1 MTNYERYDV
10 TEGTYAEV
18 QETFDTLQDALAYI
32 EERYG
37 TDNVVEQLVQ
47 INAIG
52 DEGEET
58 FSFLEVY
65 DMLAEL
71 EGGTKK

>member
-1 MTNYERYDV
+1 MRNYERYDI

-18 QETFDTLQDALAYI
+18 QGTFDTLQDALAYI
-32 EERYG
+32 AERYG
-37 TDNVVEQLVQ
+37 SDNVVEQLVQ
-47 INAIG
+47 INASG

-58 FSFLEVY
+58 FSYLEVY

-71 EGGTKK
+71 EA

>member
-1 MTNYERYDV
+1 MRNYERYDI

-18 QETFDTLQDALAYI
+18 QGTFDTLRDALAYI
-32 EERYG
+32 AERYG
-37 TDNVVEQLVQ
+37 SDNVVEQLVQ
-47 INAIG
+47 INASG

-58 FSFLEVY
+58 FSYLEVY

-71 EGGTKK
+71 EA

>member
-1 MTNYERYDV
+1 MRNYERYDI

-18 QETFDTLQDALAYI
+18 QETFDTLHDALAYI
-32 EERYG
+32 AERYG
-37 TDNVVEQLVQ
+37 SDNVVKQLVQ
-47 INAIG
+47 INASG

-58 FSFLEVY
+58 FSYLEVY

-71 EGGTKK
+71 EA